1 MGPRT
6 GLEMQDMIRK
16 VIGSQVLQGFAPCKG
31 QTQSLKGFGWQMKGS
46 EAGLRKCP
54 QHMVFLF

>member
-1 MGPRT
+1 
-6 GLEMQDMIRK
+6 MIRK